1 MTPDLLIVASLL
13 LPVIGAIV
21 SLALR
26 GHAAPVVV
34 TAVLGF
40 ASAIALVA
48 TTADGS
54 VEALH
59 VGNWPAP
66 FGIVLVADGFAALML
81 AVCQLVLV
89 ASMIFSITTLPAH
102 FKRRHLFPLLSTLS
116 LGANG
121 AFLTGDLFNLY
132 VWFEV
137 LLLSSFSIM
146 AMVPGAAAK
155 QATWRYVV
163 INLVASLLF
172 LIAAG
177 LIYGKTGTLNFADLH
192 LRFQSAQS
200 SFLIESS
207 TALLFG
213 AFGIKAALIPLAFW
227 LPKSYPQLP
236 PALAALF
243 AALLTK
249 IGLYAFYRVFGMVLV
264 VDGKFPHQDILFWLA
279 IITMVGGVLGAI
291 AQSDMR
297 RILSFHIIS
306 QVGYM
311 ALALA
316 LFSPLAMAAGVFYL
330 IHHIIVKGNLF
341 LVTDLVEK
349 HAGTSRLADLSGV
362 VRSSPLIAA
371 LFAIPALS
379 LAGLPPLSG
388 FFAKFALLKAGLEL
402 HNWIAAVAIV
412 SVGLLTIFS
421 MLKIW
426 VAVFWGP
433 APSKKGTPP
442 RINLATSAT
451 LALVTLAIGIG
462 CGPFFELTQNAA
474 NSLTNPAAYLEAVL
488 GAPNPVIK

>member
-227 LPKSYPQLP
+227 LPKSYPHLP
-236 PALAALF
+236 PAL
-243 AALLTK
+243 
-249 IGLYAFYRVFGMVLV
+249 
-264 VDGKFPHQDILFWLA
+264 P
-279 IITMVGGVLGAI
+279 
-291 AQSDMR
+291 
-297 RILSFHIIS
+297 
-306 QVGYM
+306 
-311 ALALA
+311 
-316 LFSPLAMAAGVFYL
+316 FSPP
-330 IHHIIVKGNLF
+330 
-341 LVTDLVEK
+341 
-349 HAGTSRLADLSGV
+349 
-362 VRSSPLIAA
+362 SSPRSASTPSTA
-371 LFAIPALS
+371 SSAWS
-379 LAGLPPLSG
+379 S
-388 FFAKFALLKAGLEL
+388 
-402 HNWIAAVAIV
+402 
-412 SVGLLTIFS
+412 SS
-421 MLKIW
+421 M
-426 VAVFWGP
+426 
-433 APSKKGTPP
+433 
-442 RINLATSAT
+442 
-451 LALVTLAIGIG
+451 
-462 CGPFFELTQNAA
+462 A
-474 NSLTNPAAYLEAVL
+474 NSLIKTSSSGSPSSRWSVEFSVPLPKATCAASSPSISSARSAIWPSPSPSLVRSQW
-488 GAPNPVIK
+488 PPVSFTSSTTSS